1 MPAWSGGFALPG
13 PVLRTLRALG
23 SGIWRACPRI
33 VPSLET
39 GASAAGSPLLAMEI
53 YAGLTSI
60 YYIVT
65 YYGSSPAG
73 RDVEDFMIVQRAGI
87 RLRTLGAAVPSL

>member
-1 MPAWSGGFALPG
+1 MSA
-13 PVLRTLRALG
+13 PVMVARSQAIRALE

-33 VPSLET
+33 VPLT
-39 GASAAGSPLLAMEI
+39 GDGASAAGSPLLAMEI
-53 YAGLTSI
+53 YAGPTSI
-60 YYIVT
+60 YSIVT

-87 RLRTLGAAVPSL
+87 RLRALGAAVPPL